1 METRVVIDGKTSPPD
16 PPSVMGPVTLPYTH
30 MVVMTTSSLRMRVRV
45 RMTTTTTVT
54 HQLMLMPV
62 TVHPISKSSAV
73 ANNTST

>member
-62 TVHPISKSSAV
+62 TVHPTSKSSAV

>member
-30 MVVMTTSSLRMRVRV
+30 MVVMTISSLRMRVRV

-62 TVHPISKSSAV
+62 TVHPTSKSSAV